1 MTEAAPS
8 HLLCHA
14 VYSVGCT
21 IHLLL
26 RLWRKASINE
36 VPEYHGHA
44 NRNITRMHD
53 TDPSTTCG
61 ASWTWSIVNKLMR
74 SRFNFFYFDSFYII
88 FRCPLEHFQKVM
100 IHSLLIMTTDDSTA
114 FILRSNW
121 FLYVC
126 ASVCVCVSCAR
137 YLMLGWWRAAEHN
150 WSAHHCSEAQNT
162 AMMVSHGQKWSTW
175 YLRYQ
180 DWIVVRAFGSD

>member
-74 SRFNFFYFDSFYII
+74 SRFNFFSFDFFLYYFSLSVGTFSKGNDSFITYNDYWWFNCFYIAQQLI
-88 FRCPLEHFQKVM
+88 F
-100 IHSLLIMTTDDSTA
+100 
-114 FILRSNW
+114 
-121 FLYVC
+121 VC
-126 ASVCVCVSCAR
+126 MCLCVCVRMLHVILCWDDEGQPNTIEVPIIVAR
-137 YLMLGWWRAAEHN
+137 RKIPPWWLAMVRN
-150 WSAHHCSEAQNT
+150 EA
-162 AMMVSHGQKWSTW
+162 
-175 YLRYQ
+175 L
-180 DWIVVRAFGSD
+180 DI